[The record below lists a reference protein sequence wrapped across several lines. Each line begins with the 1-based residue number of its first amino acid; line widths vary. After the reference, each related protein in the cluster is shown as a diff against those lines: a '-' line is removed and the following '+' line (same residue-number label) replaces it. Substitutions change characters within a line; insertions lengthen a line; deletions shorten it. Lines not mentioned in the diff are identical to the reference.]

1 MWGFRG
7 WYLEPPCK
15 RGSGIKDCLTFNITS
30 VGEARWNSRNCNK
43 ELTKR
48 EKMEIAQKNL
58 WLKLSF
64 ALLFITA
71 QTMARPNPLFRAI
84 YGNVFDK
91 PDIEES
97 KSEEA
102 NIEMKR
108 VNSRMIDEGE
118 ISSSSQF
125 WVDFAPAIPR
135 HLIQAFSGALRLCD
149 ILR

>member
-1 MWGFRG
+1 
-7 WYLEPPCK
+7 
-15 RGSGIKDCLTFNITS
+15 
-30 VGEARWNSRNCNK
+30 
-43 ELTKR
+43 
-48 EKMEIAQKNL
+48 MEIVQKSL
-58 WLKLSF
+58 WLNLSF

-125 WVDFAPAIPR
+125 WVDLAPAIPR
-135 HLIQAFSGALRLCD
+135 HLVQAFSGALRLCD